1 MKTPVIAAAAL
12 LALSGMTHAQTSV
25 SIYGIVDAGLVRE
38 SGGPDGNVTGLG
50 GGVASGSRLGFR
62 GKEDLGGGL
71 SANFLLE
78 NGFNSDNGTLGQGGL
93 LFGRQMY
100 VGLSGN
106 FGAVRMGRQY

>member
-1 MKTPVIAAAAL
+1 MKTPMIAAAAL
-12 LALSGMTHAQTSV
+12 LMLPCISYAQSSV

-38 SGGPDGNVTGLG
+38 SGGPDGKVTALG

-78 NGFNSDNGTLGQGGL
+78 NGFNSDNG
-93 LFGRQMY
+93 
-100 VGLSGN
+100 S
-106 FGAVRMGRQY
+106 